1 MARYLQLRSTKAR
14 LACNKKGQAMLE
26 MDLERPDVLVE
37 QSIVTRCSRHGLVA
51 SIELHRDPSPFALVK
66 MVRPE
71 QTKGVA
77 SEYQGSIF
85 GSAALIRLK
94 HAGE

>member
-1 MARYLQLRSTKAR
+1 
-14 LACNKKGQAMLE
+14 MLE
-26 MDLERPDVLVE
+26 IDLNRPDKLIE
-37 QSIVTRCSRHGLVA
+37 HAIITRCSCHGLVA
-51 SIELHRDPSPFALVK
+51 AVELHRDPAPFALVK

-94 HAGE
+94 HVGD

>member
-1 MARYLQLRSTKAR
+1 
-14 LACNKKGQAMLE
+14 MLE
-26 MDLERPDVLVE
+26 MDLERPDKLVE
-37 QSIVTRCSRHGLVA
+37 QSIVTRCSRYGLVA
-51 SIELHRDPSPFALVK
+51 GIELHRDPSPFALVK

-71 QTKGVA
+71 QTRGVA

-94 HAGE
+94 HVGE